1 MRGVVTTF
9 SVEEELKRQPL
20 INADLYEKASNWG
33 QKSDILRMELLLRYG
48 GVRPVLPPPPPLSEQ
63 MSALSASKCRAMPRE
78 SARACSLLE
87 RRFVNATATDLGR
100 SVPRQE

>member
-48 GVRPVLPPPPPLSEQ
+48 GVRP
-63 MSALSASKCRAMPRE
+63 SAPAPTSPFRADVGAECFKVSFDAERKR
-78 SARACSLLE
+78 ARVQS
-87 RRFVNATATDLGR
+87 
-100 SVPRQE
+100 S

>member
-1 MRGVVTTF
+1 MRGFVTTF

-48 GVRPVLPPPPPLSEQ
+48 GVCPVLPPPPPTF
-63 MSALSASKCRAMPRE
+63 RADVGAQCFKVSCDAERG
-78 SARACSLLE
+78 ARAVFLNGDS
-87 RRFVNATATDLGR
+87 
-100 SVPRQE
+100 

>member
-1 MRGVVTTF
+1 MTTF

-48 GVRPVLPPPPPLSEQ
+48 GVRPSAPAPTSPLASSYTSSI
-63 MSALSASKCRAMPRE
+63 SATVRGVHGYWWKRSKCDKLAD
-78 SARACSLLE
+78 CNGDE
-87 RRFVNATATDLGR
+87 RDALRVGQQLVLG
-100 SVPRQE
+100 